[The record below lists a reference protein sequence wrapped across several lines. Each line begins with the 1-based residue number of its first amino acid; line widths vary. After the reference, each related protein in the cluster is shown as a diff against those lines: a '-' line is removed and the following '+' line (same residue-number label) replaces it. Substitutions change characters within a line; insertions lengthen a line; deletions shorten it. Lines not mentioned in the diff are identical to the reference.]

1 MDESLKSLYRA
12 NAVRDALVL
21 VNTFITP
28 EKLRVGK
35 FRTVLRGSPI
45 VARVKSADGSAI
57 VVKVEVTE
65 FFLGCKGPVGQS
77 TSRVGAGDIARVA
90 GIAHGQ
96 HGGRVRESRPDVLH
110 IRAVDVPRPP
120 ASRAPGEP

>member
-1 MDESLKSLYRA
+1 MDESLKSPYRA
-12 NAVRDALVL
+12 NAVREALVPAKTIL
-21 VNTFITP
+21 TP

-90 GIAHGQ
+90 GIAHGE
-96 HGGRVRESRPDVLH
+96 HGVRVRESRPDPCSN
-110 IRAVDVPRPP
+110 RAVDGLRPP